1 MLPRNAILGGVALV
15 VVAFY
20 WKLWNVRVFR
30 EQDELLQQLQGSYRP
45 ASEPVV
51 LMLGEHP
58 TSPYCDVKLFLLWLL

>member
-30 EQDELLQQLQGSYRP
+30 EQDELLEQLQGSYRP

-51 LMLGEHP
+51 LMLGGYS
-58 TSPYCDVKLFLLWLL
+58 TSSPGDVKLF